1 MVVVQIRAITM
12 ELLEF
17 YDKYRQ
23 VGDGT
28 VRAGLAKVRVRRT
41 LLREQDGAQGMEHLQ
56 MEAWNE

>member
-1 MVVVQIRAITM
+1 MVVVQIRSITM

-28 VRAGLAKVRVRRT
+28 VRAGLAKVRVQRT
-41 LLREQDGAQGMEHLQ
+41 LLREHVGAEGMEHLQ
-56 MEAWNE
+56 TEAWNE